1 MPAKIKRGDKVVVI
15 TGKDR
20 GKRGTVRAVIV
31 KHNRVLVEG
40 VNVIKRHQR
49 ARSQNQVSAIIER
62 EAPIHASNVMLID
75 PNNDQPTRVT
85 FRKREDGTLVRVGKR
100 SGEDIE

>member
-40 VNVIKRHQR
+40 VNIIKRHQR

-85 FRKREDGTLVRVGKR
+85 FRKRENGTLVRVGKR

>member
-40 VNVIKRHQR
+40 VNIIKRHQR

>member
-1 MPAKIKRGDKVVVI
+1 VPAKIKRGDKVVVI

-20 GKRGTVRAVIV
+20 GKRGKVRAVVV
-31 KHNRVLVEG
+31 KHDRVLVEG
-40 VNVIKRHQR
+40 VNIIKRHQR
-49 ARSQNQVSAIIER
+49 ARSQNQASGIIER
-62 EAPIHASNVMLID
+62 EAPIHMSNVMLID

>member
-15 TGKDR
+15 SGKDR
-20 GKRGTVRAVIV
+20 GKRGTVRAVIN
-31 KHNRVLVEG
+31 KHGRVLVEG
-40 VNVIKRHQR
+40 VNIIKRHQR
-49 ARSQNQVSAIIER
+49 AKAQGQISSIIER
-62 EAPIHASNVMLID
+62 EAPLHMSNVMLID

-85 FRKREDGTLVRVGKR
+85 FRKRDDGSMVRVGKR

>member
-20 GKRGTVRAVIV
+20 GKRGTVRAVVV
-31 KHNRVLVEG
+31 KTDRVLVEG
-40 VNVIKRHQR
+40 VNIIKRHQR
-49 ARSQNQVSAIIER
+49 ARSQNQASGIIER
-62 EAPIHASNVMLID
+62 EAAIHMSNVMLID

>member
-1 MPAKIKRGDKVVVI
+1 VPAKIKRGDKVVVI

-20 GKRGTVRAVIV
+20 GKRGTVRAVVV
-31 KHNRVLVEG
+31 KHDRVLVEG
-40 VNVIKRHQR
+40 VNIIKRHQR
-49 ARSQNQVSAIIER
+49 ARSQNQASGIIER
-62 EAPIHASNVMLID
+62 EAPIHMSNVMLID
-75 PNNDQPTRVT
+75 PNHDQPTRVT

>member
-20 GKRGTVRAVIV
+20 GKRGEIRKVLPKFNRVVVEGLNIV
-31 KHNRVLVEG
+31 K
-40 VNVIKRHQR
+40 KHQR
-49 ARSQNQVSAIIER
+49 ARSQGQQSQIVER
-62 EAPIHASNVMLID
+62 EAPLHISNVMLID
-75 PNNDQPTRVT
+75 PNTDLPTRVT
-85 FRKREDGTLVRVGKR
+85 FRRREDGSMVRVGKK

>member
-20 GKRGTVRAVIV
+20 GKRGTVRAVIN
-31 KHNRVLVEG
+31 KHGRVLVEG
-40 VNVIKRHQR
+40 VNIIKRHQR
-49 ARSQNQVSAIIER
+49 AKSQGQVSSIIER
-62 EAPIHASNVMLID
+62 EAPLHMSNVMLID
-75 PNNDQPTRVT
+75 PNTDQPTRVT
-85 FRKREDGTLVRVGKR
+85 FRQREDGTQVRVGKH